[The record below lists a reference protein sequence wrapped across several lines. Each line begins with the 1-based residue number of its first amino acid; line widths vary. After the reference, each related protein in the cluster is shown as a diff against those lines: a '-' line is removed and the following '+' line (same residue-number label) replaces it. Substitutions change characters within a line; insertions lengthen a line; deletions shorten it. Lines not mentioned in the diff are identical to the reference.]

1 MKNCFSSN
9 SKHPFITSLKK
20 QQKASYIQ
28 PALAALLVIKPEP
41 VRPDHLPL
49 TSLNSQTLQ
58 RGRIWPKL
66 RGGRK
71 GKQGDVVVFQTAA
84 SPCSM
89 AGLSPASHQASRL
102 LASAVRRRPAHPDHT
117 HTRSPGTRGPSPEQS
132 GLRRASPLPTAWLFL
147 SARART
153 EHHAGE
159 NRVLALP
166 KAAGSLDVRAKGEA
180 QHGPQELH
188 CTSILEETHPSTS
201 SAAP

>member
-89 AGLSPASHQASRL
+89 AGLSPTSHQASRL

-117 HTRSPGTRGPSPEQS
+117 HTRSPGTPGTISRAIRAPPRIPASHSLVVPFGKSPY
-132 GLRRASPLPTAWLFL
+132 RASRGRK
-147 SARART
+147 S
-153 EHHAGE
+153 
-159 NRVLALP
+159 RVGAT
-166 KAAGSLDVRAKGEA
+166 KGC
-180 QHGPQELH
+180 GKP
-188 CTSILEETHPSTS
+188 
-201 SAAP
+201 